1 MITTNR
7 LTPEQRGELEKKE
20 RGVRSKNKGDRSQ
33 EKMSGVARP
42 IPSVSLLLSPSPYN
56 PVGVNTAVTQYR
68 GGCGT
73 CGKNISYG

>member
-1 MITTNR
+1 MITNR

-42 IPSVSLLLSPSPYN
+42 IPSVSLLLSPSNSSPYN
-56 PVGVNTAVTQYR
+56 PVGVNTAATQYR

-73 CGKNISYG
+73 CGR